1 MITVNLSEYLRCFG
15 QWSNEWKRYTYLV
28 NLGKRKIVPSRNRC
42 RSVAVTVTSIPTVSS
57 LVRFV
62 AFQHGYYGVTLFFR
76 LMLKSYLH
84 IGGQQSVEE
93 EDSFA
98 FFHSMRSFNS
108 SEITSGKVGGLN

>member
-1 MITVNLSEYLRCFG
+1 MEALHLSREP
-15 QWSNEWKRYTYLV
+15 
-28 NLGKRKIVPSRNRC
+28 GKKKNC
-42 RSVAVTVTSIPTVSS
+42 TLAVTVTSIPTVSS

-62 AFQHGYYGVTLFFR
+62 AFQHGYYGVILFFR

-98 FFHSMRSFNS
+98 FFHSM
-108 SEITSGKVGGLN
+108 